1 MPLVF
6 MFPGQ
11 SSADPQ
17 MVVRAL
23 GHGAAAHDVA
33 RRATATLGPA
43 VASRY
48 LDPAGMPLVTN
59 RDVQLGVF
67 LATQMHLA
75 QLAAHGIDADIS
87 LGLSLGE
94 YSHLVHIG
102 ALSFEEAL
110 RLVDLRGAAYDTS
123 PPGIMVTVLAAARDE
138 VEQVIAAAR
147 PRGLVVI
154 SNFNT
159 PTQHVIAG
167 EPAAVTWAA
176 ERLEED
182 FAAHTVVIEQRVPMH
197 TPLLTGV
204 AEQFRPALDRAAWI
218 EDRSPAHAAR
228 VYWPNVSATPLHRPT
243 RSDFIGQLAAHVTS
257 PVLWRASVE
266 SVAANNPAATFVEV
280 GPGGVLSNRLSRRW
294 LTGPPART
302 AAPAG
307 SAAATA
313 LTASLESLR
322 AAC

>member
-1 MPLVF
+1 MSLVF

-17 MVVRAL
+17 MIVRAL
-23 GHGAAAHDVA
+23 SHGAAAHEVA
-33 RRATATLGPA
+33 RRAVATLGTE
-43 VASRY
+43 VAARY
-48 LDPAGMPLVTN
+48 FDPAGVPLATN
-59 RDVQLGVF
+59 RDVQVGVF

-75 QLAAHGIDADIS
+75 QLAEDGIDAETS

-102 ALSFEEAL
+102 ALTFEEAL
-110 RLVDLRGAAYDTS
+110 RLVDRRGAAYDTS
-123 PPGIMVTVLAAARDE
+123 PPGIMVTVLAAERDE

-167 EPAAVTWAA
+167 EAAAVTWAA

-182 FAAHTVVIEQRVPMH
+182 FSAHTVVIERRVPMH
-197 TPLLTGV
+197 TPLLAGV
-204 AEQFRPALDRAAWI
+204 AGQFRPALDRAAWI

-228 VYWPNVSATPLHRPT
+228 AYWPNVSATPMLRPT
-243 RSDFIGQLAAHVTS
+243 RSDFIGQLVAHVTS
-257 PVLWRASVE
+257 PVLWRTSVE
-266 SVAANNPAATFVEV
+266 WVAANHPAATFVEV
-280 GPGGVLSNRLSRRW
+280 GPGGVLSNMLGRRW
-294 LTGPPART
+294 LAARHART
-302 AAPAG
+302 DAPAG
-307 SAAATA
+307 SDAATR
-313 LTASLESLR
+313 LTTLEALR